1 MNQPSLVEDDLGGR
15 RRREDGGIVRQVAV
29 AAAQVDGVADHAPA
43 ARDVGG
49 ARVLEVGV
57 RGVRDAVP
65 GAVAPEIFSP
75 LLVVVTLAKNS
86 ICCEYGA
93 KFMLG
98 EEMLIEPVAT
108 KVTLDV
114 TVVLRPLEKLM
125 LPFT

>member
-1 MNQPSLVEDDLGGR
+1 LPTYLAPPVARRLALHDALPIWPLLPLRWMVLPTTVPRPGTVAEPEYWRSECGAYAMPS
-15 RRREDGGIVRQVAV
+15 QV
-29 AAAQVDGVADHAPA
+29 P
-43 ARDVGG
+43 
-49 ARVLEVGV
+49 LL
-57 RGVRDAVP
+57 
-65 GAVAPEIFSP
+65 PEIFSP
-75 LLVVVTLAKNS
+75 LLLVVTLAKNS